1 MGEELSMAPRIVREA
16 EHLDAL
22 AYRHG
27 VTPGEVWNAP
37 VNAALKAAR
46 PGGHMLQAGDF
57 LELPARVHPE
67 PVDVKVGSE
76 TRIVATIPRVP
87 VELVLAE
94 AGQPLA
100 GEPWRIEGRGE
111 RASGTTGSDGRVA
124 FAVRVTTP
132 RVVLHLERRKQI
144 REIAVG
150 GLDPHE
156 SLSGAAQRLRNLGFD
171 AGAGRTLTPELS
183 AALRAFQE
191 AKRLP
196 NTGRPDA
203 ETLAAL
209 AAAHGS

>member
-1 MGEELSMAPRIVREA
+1 MAPRIVREV
-16 EHLDAL
+16 EHLDGL
-22 AYRHG
+22 AHRHG
-27 VTPGEVWNAP
+27 VTPAEVWDAP

-46 PGGHMLQAGDF
+46 PGGHMLKAGDF

-76 TRIVATIPRVP
+76 TRIVATIPRLP

-94 AGQPLA
+94 GGEPLA

-111 RASGTTGSDGRVA
+111 RASGTTGPDGRVA
-124 FAVRVTTP
+124 FEVRVTTP

-171 AGAGRTLTPELS
+171 AGPGRGLTPELGD
-183 AALRAFQE
+183 ALRSFQA
-191 AKRLP
+191 AKRLAP
-196 NTGRPDA
+196 TGLPDA

-209 AAAHGS
+209 VAAHGS